1 MVFDFNR
8 IYIGSI
14 LLILI
19 VTSYFFKL
27 DYLILTLIS
36 LFAFYDLIK
45 SKFIENNNELLISVL
60 FLFVLY
66 YVGIKY
72 DCINYLNIIFLT
84 LIIIIILKKNFI
96 QKKLFT
102 ITIFLFLFNFY
113 EIININRELLYFI
126 IFVSFFNDT
135 LAYIFG
141 KLIKG
146 PLIIPSISPKKTY
159 SGTLISFLFTCI
171 LIYLFNYPLYL
182 SILLSLSLFIG
193 DIFFSFV
200 KRMNNLKDFS
210 NILKGHGGMLDRL
223 DSMFLFVVII
233 NYYL

>member
-159 SGTLISFLFTCI
+159 SGTLISFLSTCI

>member
-66 YVGIKY
+66 LVGIKY
-72 DCINYLNIIFLT
+72 DYINYLNIIFLT
-84 LIIIIILKKNFI
+84 LIIIIILKKKFI

-102 ITIFLFLFNFY
+102 ITVVLFLFNFY
-113 EIININRELLYFI
+113 EIININRELFYFI

>member
-102 ITIFLFLFNFY
+102 ITVFLFLFNFY

-141 KLIKG
+141 KSIKG

>member
-66 YVGIKY
+66 LVGIKY
-72 DCINYLNIIFLT
+72 DYINYLNIIFLT
-84 LIIIIILKKNFI
+84 LIIIIILKKKFI

-102 ITIFLFLFNFY
+102 ITVVLFLFNFY
-113 EIININRELLYFI
+113 EIININRELFYFI
-126 IFVSFFNDT
+126 IFLSFFNDT

>member
-1 MVFDFNR
+1 LVFDFNR

>member
-1 MVFDFNR
+1 LVFDFNR

-66 YVGIKY
+66 LVGIKY
-72 DCINYLNIIFLT
+72 DYINYLNIIFLT
-84 LIIIIILKKNFI
+84 LIIIIILKKKFI

-102 ITIFLFLFNFY
+102 ITVVLFLFNFY
-113 EIININRELLYFI
+113 EIININRELFYFI

>member
-66 YVGIKY
+66 LVGIKY
-72 DCINYLNIIFLT
+72 DYINYLNIIFLT